1 MGLHPQKRQFGHP
14 KRCQGSMA
22 TEARAC
28 EDAGKKMASSSQ
40 EKRPQKTPNLRDP
53 LFLRCLVSRTVRK

>member
-53 LFLRCLVSRTVRK
+53 LIP